1 MSLKTKLHAAASAIP
16 LWMIMIAAGGVVIGV
31 GAFGATRSVLANQAS
46 EAALARKVQGA
57 FPNTKVASVRC
68 GAVPGLCEITAGKTV
83 FYVSPD
89 GRYAMVGSVLD
100 LKDRVDLTD
109 RRMKELGQLDAVT
122 SRLGESATPPAHAGA
137 EIGQVQGAEVQGAQV
152 QDAQAQ
158 AAPAMGPIK
167 LDLPRDN
174 GIVHHPGAAL
184 KVSVVTDLNC
194 GYCRMLME
202 ALKSAPDIEL
212 TEYPIQLLRP
222 DSLDK
227 ARLALCAKDREA
239 TANNIYFGGDLK
251 VAGDCAKAEA
261 AVQANT
267 AFARAHGISG
277 TPALIRA
284 DGATHAGYM
293 PIDQLRAWI
302 KGGQA

>member
-1 MSLKTKLHAAASAIP
+1 MNISVLFDGQARRAMPRFLLIGAA
-16 LWMIMIAAGGVVIGV
+16 GVVIGV
-31 GAFGATRSVLANQAS
+31 AGFAASKTVLAN
-46 EAALARKVQGA
+46 EAGDAGLARKVQAA
-57 FPNTKVASVRC
+57 FPNTKVASVHC
-68 GAVPGLCEITAGKTV
+68 GVVPGLCEVTAGKTV
-83 FYVSPD
+83 FYVTPD
-89 GRYAMVGSVLD
+89 ARYAVVGSVLD
-100 LKDRVDLTD
+100 LKARIDVTD
-109 RRMKELGQLDAVT
+109 RRIKELGQLDAVT
-122 SRLGESATPPAHAGA
+122 SRLGSVPTIAG
-137 EIGQVQGAEVQGAQV
+137 QPTSAEVAQNPE
-152 QDAQAQ
+152 
-158 AAPAMGPIK
+158 APPQPSAAMGPIK
-167 LDLPRDN
+167 IDLPRDN
-174 GIVHHPGAAL
+174 AIIHHPGAPL

-227 ARLALCAKDREA
+227 AKLALCAKDRAA
-239 TANNIYFGGDLK
+239 TADNIYFGGELK
-251 VAGDCAKAEA
+251 VSGDCAKAEA

-284 DGATHAGYM
+284 DGATHAGFM

>member
-1 MSLKTKLHAAASAIP
+1 LDAQARAALPRLLLIGG
-16 LWMIMIAAGGVVIGV
+16 AGVAIGV
-31 GAFGATRSVLANQAS
+31 AGFGLSKTVLAGETSDAG
-46 EAALARKVQGA
+46 LARKVQAA

-68 GAVPGLCEITAGKTV
+68 GVVPGLCEVTAGKTV
-83 FYVSPD
+83 FYVTPD
-89 GRYAMVGSVLD
+89 ARYALVGSVLD
-100 LKDRVDLTD
+100 LKARVDVTD

-122 SRLGESATPPAHAGA
+122 SRLGAVPGAGA
-137 EIGQVQGAEVQGAQV
+137 QPAPAESPQNTE
-152 QDAQAQ
+152 
-158 AAPAMGPIK
+158 AAPMLGLIK
-167 LDLPRDN
+167 IDLPRDN
-174 GIVHHPGAAL
+174 AIIHHAGAPL

-202 ALKSAPDIEL
+202 ALKTAPDIEL

-277 TPALIRA
+277 TPALIRG
-284 DGATHAGYM
+284 DGAAHAGFM

-302 KGGQA
+302 RGGQA

>member
-1 MSLKTKLHAAASAIP
+1 MNFKTLLDAQARAAMPRLLVI
-16 LWMIMIAAGGVVIGV
+16 GGVGVVIGV
-31 GAFGATRSVLANQAS
+31 AGFGLSKTVLAGETGDAG
-46 EAALARKVQGA
+46 LARKVQAA
-57 FPNTKVASVRC
+57 FPNTKVASVHC
-68 GAVPGLCEITAGKTV
+68 GVVPGLCEVTAGKTV
-83 FYVSPD
+83 FYVTPD
-89 GRYAMVGSVLD
+89 ARYALVGSVLD
-100 LKDRVDLTD
+100 LKARVDVTD

-122 SRLGESATPPAHAGA
+122 RRLGAIPGAGA
-137 EIGQVQGAEVQGAQV
+137 Q
-152 QDAQAQ
+152 Q
-158 AAPAMGPIK
+158 AAAAEAGPNSEAAPTLGPIK
-167 LDLPRDN
+167 IDLPRDN
-174 GIVHHPGAAL
+174 AIIHHAGAPL

-202 ALKSAPDIEL
+202 ALKTAPDIEL

-277 TPALIRA
+277 TPALIRG
-284 DGATHAGYM
+284 DGATHAGFM
-293 PIDQLRAWI
+293 PVDQLRAWI

>member
-1 MSLKTKLHAAASAIP
+1 MSFRDVLDAQARAALPRLLLIGG
-16 LWMIMIAAGGVVIGV
+16 AGVLIGV
-31 GAFGATRSVLANQAS
+31 AGFGVSKAVLAN
-46 EAALARKVQGA
+46 EAGDAGLARKVQAA
-57 FPNTKVASVRC
+57 FPNTKVASVHC
-68 GAVPGLCEITAGKTV
+68 GVVPGLCEVTAGKTV
-83 FYVSPD
+83 FYVTPD
-89 GRYAMVGSVLD
+89 ARYAVVGSVLD
-100 LKDRVDLTD
+100 LKARIDVTD
-109 RRMKELGQLDAVT
+109 RRIRELGQLDAVT
-122 SRLGESATPPAHAGA
+122 SRLGTPPAAAG
-137 EIGQVQGAEVQGAQV
+137 
-152 QDAQAQ
+152 Q
-158 AAPAMGPIK
+158 AAPDTVAQNPGTPPAIGPIK
-167 LDLPRDN
+167 IDLPRDN
-174 GIVHHPGAAL
+174 AIVHHPGAPL

-202 ALKSAPDIEL
+202 ALKTAPDIEL

-227 ARLALCAKDREA
+227 AKLALCAKDREA

-251 VAGDCAKAEA
+251 VAGDCSKAEA

-277 TPALIRA
+277 TPALIRG
-284 DGATHAGYM
+284 DGAAHAGFM

>member
-1 MSLKTKLHAAASAIP
+1 MKFRNPLDAQARAALPRI
-16 LWMIMIAAGGVVIGV
+16 LLVGAGGVLIGV
-31 GAFGATRSVLANQAS
+31 AGFGLSKTVLAG
-46 EAALARKVQGA
+46 EAGDSGLARKVQAA
-57 FPNTKVASVRC
+57 FPNTKVASVHC
-68 GAVPGLCEITAGKTV
+68 GVVPGLCEVTAGKTV
-83 FYVSPD
+83 FYVTPD
-89 GRYAMVGSVLD
+89 ARYALVGSVLD
-100 LKDRVDLTD
+100 LKARIDVTD
-109 RRMKELGQLDAVT
+109 RRIKELGQLDAVT
-122 SRLGESATPPAHAGA
+122 SRLGAAPATARQPSPAD
-137 EIGQVQGAEVQGAQV
+137 VAQNPE
-152 QDAQAQ
+152 AP
-158 AAPAMGPIK
+158 PAMGPIK
-167 LDLPRDN
+167 VDLPHDN
-174 GIVHHPGAAL
+174 AIVHHPGAPL

-202 ALKSAPDIEL
+202 ALKTAPDIEL

-227 ARLALCAKDREA
+227 AKLALCAKDREA

-251 VAGDCAKAEA
+251 VAGDCSKAEA

-277 TPALIRA
+277 TPALIRG
-284 DGATHAGYM
+284 DGAAHAGFM

>member
-1 MSLKTKLHAAASAIP
+1 MNVSVLFDDQARRAMPRFLLIGAA
-16 LWMIMIAAGGVVIGV
+16 GVVIGV
-31 GAFGATRSVLANQAS
+31 AGFGLTKTVLAN
-46 EAALARKVQGA
+46 EAGDAGLARKVQAA
-57 FPNTKVASVRC
+57 FPNTKVASVHC
-68 GAVPGLCEITAGKTV
+68 GVVPGLCEVTAGKTV
-83 FYVSPD
+83 FYVTPD
-89 GRYAMVGSVLD
+89 ARYAVVGSVLD
-100 LKDRVDLTD
+100 LKARVDVTD
-109 RRMKELGQLDAVT
+109 RRIKELGQLDAVT
-122 SRLGESATPPAHAGA
+122 SRLGATPPA
-137 EIGQVQGAEVQGAQV
+137 VTGAQGQPGDV
-152 QDAQAQ
+152 AANTE
-158 AAPAMGPIK
+158 AAPTMGPIK
-167 LDLPRDN
+167 IDLPRDN
-174 GIVHHPGAAL
+174 AIVHHPGAPL

-194 GYCRMLME
+194 GFCRMLME
-202 ALKSAPDIEL
+202 ALKTAPDIEL

-227 ARLALCAKDREA
+227 AKLALCSTDREA

-251 VAGDCAKAEA
+251 VAGDCSKAEA

-284 DGATHAGYM
+284 DGATHAGFM

>member
-1 MSLKTKLHAAASAIP
+1 MC
-16 LWMIMIAAGGVVIGV
+16 AGECGIG
-31 GAFGATRSVLANQAS
+31 L
-46 EAALARKVQGA
+46 
-57 FPNTKVASVRC
+57 
-68 GAVPGLCEITAGKTV
+68 
-83 FYVSPD
+83 D
-89 GRYAMVGSVLD
+89 GRYAIVGSVLD

-109 RRMKELGQLDAVT
+109 RRVKELGQLDAVA
-122 SRLGESATPPAHAGA
+122 SRLGDAGPPATADA
-137 EIGQVQGAEVQGAQV
+137 QAQGAPPQG
-152 QDAQAQ
+152 AQAQ
-158 AAPAMGPIK
+158 AAPALGPIK
-167 LDLPRDN
+167 VNLPKDN
-174 GIVHHPGAAL
+174 GIVHHPGAPL

-202 ALKSAPDIEL
+202 ALKTAPDIEL

-227 ARLALCAKDREA
+227 AKLALCAKDREA

-284 DGATHAGYM
+284 DGSVHAGFM
-293 PIDQLRAWI
+293 PVDQLRAWI

>member
-1 MSLKTKLHAAASAIP
+1 MNISVLFDDPRRKPVFRLLLIGAA
-16 LWMIMIAAGGVVIGV
+16 GVVIGV
-31 GAFGATRSVLANQAS
+31 AGFAASKTVLAGEAS
-46 EAALARKVQGA
+46 DAGLARKVRAA

-68 GAVPGLCEITAGKTV
+68 GLIPGLCEVTAGKTV

-89 GRYAMVGSVLD
+89 GRYAMVGSILD
-100 LKDRVDLTD
+100 LKARVDLTD

-122 SRLGESATPPAHAGA
+122 SRLGEPAPNSAPPA
-137 EIGQVQGAEVQGAQV
+137 
-152 QDAQAQ
+152 DAQAQNAQ
-158 AAPAMGPIK
+158 AAPAIGPIK
-167 LDLPRDN
+167 IDLPKDN
-174 GIVHHPGAAL
+174 GIVHHPGGAL

-202 ALKSAPDIEL
+202 TLKSAPDIEL

-227 ARLALCAKDREA
+227 AKLALCAKDREA

-284 DGATHAGYM
+284 DGSVHAGFM

>member
-1 MSLKTKLHAAASAIP
+1 MGLKARLTAAVSAIP
-16 LWMIMIAAGGVVIGV
+16 PWMLMAAAGGAVIGV
-31 GAFGATRSVLANQAS
+31 AAFGATRTGLANPAADAS
-46 EAALARKVQGA
+46 LARKVQAA
-57 FPNTKVASVRC
+57 FPNTKIASVNC
-68 GAVPGLCEITAGKTV
+68 NGLPGLCEVTAGKTV

-89 GRYAMVGSVLD
+89 GRYAVVGSVLD
-100 LKDRVDLTD
+100 LKNRVDITD

-122 SRLGESATPPAHAGA
+122 ARLGDESPPAAAGDPQPP
-137 EIGQVQGAEVQGAQV
+137 GVQAAQT
-152 QDAQAQ
+152 
-158 AAPAMGPIK
+158 APAMGPIK
-167 LDLPRDN
+167 IDLPKDN

-227 ARLALCAKDREA
+227 AKLALCAKDRAA
-239 TANNIYFGGDLK
+239 TADNIYFGGELK
-251 VAGDCAKAEA
+251 VSGDCAKAEA

-284 DGATHAGYM
+284 DGATHAGFM

-302 KGGQA
+302 RGGQA

>member
-1 MSLKTKLHAAASAIP
+1 MNISVLFDDPRRKPMLRLLLIGAA
-16 LWMIMIAAGGVVIGV
+16 GVVIGV
-31 GAFGATRSVLANQAS
+31 AGFAASKTVLAS
-46 EAALARKVQGA
+46 EAGDAGLARKVQAA
-57 FPNTKVASVRC
+57 FPNTKVASVKC
-68 GAVPGLCEITAGKTV
+68 GAVPGLCEVTAGKTV

-89 GRYAMVGSVLD
+89 GRYAMVGSILD
-100 LKDRVDLTD
+100 LKARVDLTD

-122 SRLGESATPPAHAGA
+122 SRLGEVPPASAPPA
-137 EIGQVQGAEVQGAQV
+137 E
-152 QDAQAQ
+152 AQAQ
-158 AAPAMGPIK
+158 NNAAAPTIGPIK
-167 LDLPRDN
+167 IDLPRDN
-174 GIVHHPGAAL
+174 GIVHHPGGAL

-222 DSLDK
+222 DSLNK
-227 ARLALCAKDREA
+227 AKLALCAKDREA
-239 TANNIYFGGDLK
+239 TANSIYFGGELK

-284 DGATHAGYM
+284 DGSVHAGFM

>member
-1 MSLKTKLHAAASAIP
+1 MNVSVLFDDQAKRAMPRFLLIGAA
-16 LWMIMIAAGGVVIGV
+16 GVVIGV
-31 GAFGATRSVLANQAS
+31 AGFAATKAVWAS
-46 EAALARKVQGA
+46 GTNDGALARKVQAA

-68 GAVPGLCEITAGKTV
+68 GVVPGLCEVTAGKTV
-83 FYVSPD
+83 FYVTPD
-89 GRYAMVGSVLD
+89 ARYAMVGSVLD
-100 LKDRVDLTD
+100 LKARVDVTD
-109 RRMKELGQLDAVT
+109 RRVRELGQLDAVT
-122 SRLGESATPPAHAGA
+122 SRLGAAPANAGQPA
-137 EIGQVQGAEVQGAQV
+137 ETAQNTE
-152 QDAQAQ
+152 AP
-158 AAPAMGPIK
+158 PAMGPIK
-167 LDLPRDN
+167 IDLPRDN
-174 GIVHHPGAAL
+174 AIIHHAGAPL

-202 ALKSAPDIEL
+202 ALKTAPDIEL

-227 ARLALCAKDREA
+227 AKLALCATDREA

-251 VAGDCAKAEA
+251 VAGDCSKAEA

-284 DGATHAGYM
+284 DGATHAGFM

>member
-1 MSLKTKLHAAASAIP
+1 MNLRTLLDTQARAALPRLLVI
-16 LWMIMIAAGGVVIGV
+16 GGVGILIGV
-31 GAFGATRSVLANQAS
+31 AGFGLSKTVLAGETGRAG
-46 EAALARKVQGA
+46 LARKVQVA

-68 GAVPGLCEITAGKTV
+68 GVVPRLCEVTAGKTV
-83 FYVSPD
+83 FYVTPD
-89 GRYAMVGSVLD
+89 ARYALVGSVLD
-100 LKDRVDLTD
+100 LKARVDVTD
-109 RRMKELGQLDAVT
+109 RRMKELGQLDAVA
-122 SRLGESATPPAHAGA
+122 SRLGSAPTQGPPSDVAANP
-137 EIGQVQGAEVQGAQV
+137 ET
-152 QDAQAQ
+152 
-158 AAPAMGPIK
+158 APAMGPIK
-167 LDLPRDN
+167 IDLPRDN
-174 GIVHHPGAAL
+174 AIVHHAGAPL

-202 ALKSAPDIEL
+202 ALKTAPDIEL
-212 TEYPIQLLRP
+212 TEYPIQLLRL

-267 AFARAHGISG
+267 AFARLHGISG
-277 TPALIRA
+277 TPALIRG
-284 DGATHAGYM
+284 DGAAHAGFM

>member
-1 MSLKTKLHAAASAIP
+1 MNVSVLFDDPRRKPMLRLLLIGAA
-16 LWMIMIAAGGVVIGV
+16 GVVIGV
-31 GAFGATRSVLANQAS
+31 AGFAASKTVLAR
-46 EAALARKVQGA
+46 EAGDAGLARKVQAA
-57 FPNTKVASVRC
+57 FPNTKIASVRC
-68 GAVPGLCEITAGKTV
+68 GAVPGLCEVTAGKTV

-89 GRYAMVGSVLD
+89 GRYAMVGSILD
-100 LKDRVDLTD
+100 LKARVDLTD

-122 SRLGESATPPAHAGA
+122 SRLGEPAPTSAPPA
-137 EIGQVQGAEVQGAQV
+137 EAQ
-152 QDAQAQ
+152 AQNAQ
-158 AAPAMGPIK
+158 AAPTIGPIK
-167 LDLPRDN
+167 IDLPREN
-174 GIVHHPGAAL
+174 GIVHHPGGAL

-227 ARLALCAKDREA
+227 AKLALCAKDREA

-284 DGATHAGYM
+284 DGSVHAGFM

>member
-1 MSLKTKLHAAASAIP
+1 MSLKARLRAAAAAIP
-16 LWMIMIAAGGVVIGV
+16 PWMIMIVAVGAVIGAA
-31 GAFGATRSVLANQAS
+31 AFGATRTVFANP
-46 EAALARKVQGA
+46 AADAGLARKVQAA
-57 FPNTKVASVRC
+57 FPNTRIASVKC
-68 GAVPGLCEITAGKTV
+68 GAVPGLCEVTAGKTV

-122 SRLGESATPPAHAGA
+122 SRLGDPASPAATAD
-137 EIGQVQGAEVQGAQV
+137 VQGQGAQP
-152 QDAQAQ
+152 QSAQAQ
-158 AAPAMGPIK
+158 AAPSMGPIK
-167 LDLPRDN
+167 IDLPRDN

-202 ALKSAPDIEL
+202 ALKAAPDIEL

-227 ARLALCAKDREA
+227 AKLALCAKDREA

-251 VAGDCAKAEA
+251 VAGDCSKAEA

-284 DGATHAGYM
+284 DGSVHAGFM
-293 PIDQLRAWI
+293 PVDQLRAWI

>member
-1 MSLKTKLHAAASAIP
+1 MNFKSLIHTQARAAMPRVLLIG
-16 LWMIMIAAGGVVIGV
+16 AAGVIIGV
-31 GAFGATRSVLANQAS
+31 AAFGLSKSVLAN
-46 EAALARKVQGA
+46 EAGDAGLARKVQAA

-68 GAVPGLCEITAGKTV
+68 GVIPGLCEVTAGKTV
-83 FYVSPD
+83 FYVTPD
-89 GRYAMVGSVLD
+89 ARYALVGSVLD
-100 LKDRVDLTD
+100 LKARIDITD

-122 SRLGESATPPAHAGA
+122 SRLGGAAAAT
-137 EIGQVQGAEVQGAQV
+137 
-152 QDAQAQ
+152 AQ
-158 AAPAMGPIK
+158 AAPTDLAQNTEAPAAMGPIK
-167 LDLPRDN
+167 IDLPSDN
-174 GIVHHPGAAL
+174 AIVHHPGAPL
-184 KVSVVTDLNC
+184 KVAVVTDLNC
-194 GYCRMLME
+194 GFCRMLME

-227 ARLALCAKDREA
+227 AKLALCAKDREA
-239 TANNIYFGGDLK
+239 SANNIYFGGDLK
-251 VAGDCAKAEA
+251 VAGDCSKAEA

-277 TPALIRA
+277 TPALIRS
-284 DGATHAGYM
+284 DGAAHAGFM

>member
-1 MSLKTKLHAAASAIP
+1 MSLRARLQAAASAIP
-16 LWMIMIAAGGVVIGV
+16 PWMIMIAAGGVVLGA
-31 GAFGATRSVLANQAS
+31 GAFGVTRTVFANQAS
-46 EAALARKVQGA
+46 DAGLSRKVQAA
-57 FPNTKVASVRC
+57 FPNTRIASVRC
-68 GAVPGLCEITAGKTV
+68 GVVPGLCEVTAGKTV
-83 FYVSPD
+83 FYVSPN

-100 LKDRVDLTD
+100 LKDRIDLTD

-122 SRLGESATPPAHAGA
+122 SRLGDDGPPAAVA
-137 EIGQVQGAEVQGAQV
+137 DAQPPA
-152 QDAQAQ
+152 AQAQ
-158 AAPAMGPIK
+158 ATPAIGPIK
-167 LDLPRDN
+167 IDLPQAN
-174 GIVHHPGAAL
+174 GIVHHPGARL

-202 ALKSAPDIEL
+202 ALKAAPDIEL

-227 ARLALCAKDREA
+227 AKLALCAKDREA

-251 VAGDCAKAEA
+251 VSGDCSKAEA

-284 DGATHAGYM
+284 DGASHAGFM
-293 PIDQLRAWI
+293 PVDQLRAWI